1 MKLLFNRGFGF
12 FCLRTV
18 RLARQAVCL
27 LPVFLAFSVQADIGP
42 GFSGITARADDAST
56 VYWNPAGMTRIKQP
70 EFMGQSL
77 LVHTESKF
85 KVDQSNI
92 SGGNAKKDDSLL
104 LIPALYYVH
113 PVDDKWSLG
122 TSLTVPAGF
131 GNDYGKKWS
140 GRYHADET
148 ELAFISLAGTV
159 AYKVSDQWSVGGG
172 PSFMYVSSFSQSRVN
187 NLVADDGRV
196 KLDESGT
203 GVGWQ
208 LGVLFEPSKDFR
220 LGAVYRSEIHFK
232 LSGKPKF
239 KNVSPILENALKL
252 AGVYDDKIHV
262 KFRTP
267 AQLQLGYFHEFADDW
282 SYTVDATWF
291 DMSEFG
297 VTHVR
302 VDSDSVSVKSG
313 FKDFWLYSA
322 GLRYQYQSDLAFS
335 VGAMYVESPAKDSK
349 RTIALPLDRVISF
362 GAGVEWQWSGLEIHN
377 NLNYADLGNGDLKED
392 GGLAGSIDGSFSTNN
407 AIIIDTQIIK
417 RF

>member
-1 MKLLFNRGFGF
+1 MKSHFNRCFSF
-12 FCLRTV
+12 SRLRV
-18 RLARQAVCL
+18 VCFEPQVVCL
-27 LPVFLAFSVQADIGP
+27 LSVFLAFSVQADVGP
-42 GFSGITARADDAST
+42 GLSGITARADDASSAF
-56 VYWNPAGMTRIKQP
+56 WSPAGLTRIKQP
-70 EFMGQSL
+70 EFMGQSI

-92 SGGNAKKDDSLL
+92 SGGNAKKDDTLL
-104 LIPALYYVH
+104 LIPALFYVH

-140 GRYHADET
+140 GRYLADKT
-148 ELAFISLAGTV
+148 ELAFISLGGTV
-159 AYKVSDQWSVGGG
+159 AYKVSDQLSVGGG
-172 PSFMYVSSFSQSRVN
+172 PSFMYVSSYSRARVN

-196 KLDESGT
+196 KLNESGS

-208 LGVLFEPSKDFR
+208 LGMLFEPSKDVR
-220 LGAVYRSEIHFK
+220 LGVVYRSEINLK

-239 KNVSPILENALKL
+239 KNVSPILEDALKL
-252 AGVYDDKIHV
+252 AGVYEDKIHV

-267 AQLQLGYFHEFADDW
+267 AQVQLGFYQAFADDW
-282 SYTVDATWF
+282 SYTVDAMWV

-302 VDSDSVSVKSG
+302 VDSDSVSVKSE
-313 FKDFWLYSA
+313 FEDIWLYSA

-335 VGAMYVESPAKDSK
+335 VGALYVESPAKDGK
-349 RTIALPLDRVISF
+349 RIVALPLDRVISF
-362 GAGVEWQWSGLEIHN
+362 GGGVEWQWNDLEIHS
-377 NLNYADLGNGDLKED
+377 NLSYADFGNGDVKED
-392 GGLAGSIDGSFSTNN
+392 GGLAGSVEGSFSTNN
-407 AIIIDTQIIK
+407 AIIFDTQIIK